1 MARARLAVVVGL
13 ATLVD
18 GAAALPCGGGP
29 FEGPVD
35 TATNHPDLPLTRVAS
50 GNVGVVL
57 RTWAWRRGTLVAA
70 YRAFTPPR
78 SARYAPPMTVG
89 WNFERRRDTCARFL
103 IGVWA
108 LAKGAAGR
116 DTSLE
121 AVRSRMRL
129 SPEEAL
135 FAARR
140 LHDDESITF
149 EPAGPV
155 RSNAKGIAG
164 AESLMREVRA
174 KALRH
179 ADVAGLL
186 HAGGT
191 ALAVVAAVIRADGA
205 PLACGAP
212 EGAADV
218 PHRLTLVGDVV
229 TLERRAADGAFESVT
244 PFP

>member
-1 MARARLAVVVGL
+1 V
-13 ATLVD
+13 
-18 GAAALPCGGGP
+18 
-29 FEGPVD
+29 
-35 TATNHPDLPLTRVAS
+35 
-50 GNVGVVL
+50 
-57 RTWAWRRGTLVAA
+57 
-70 YRAFTPPR
+70 
-78 SARYAPPMTVG
+78 TVG

-103 IGVWA
+103 IGVYA

-140 LHDDESITF
+140 LHEEESLTF

-155 RSNAKGIAG
+155 RSNAKGITR
-164 AESLMREVRA
+164 AESLMADVRA
-174 KALRH
+174 KVQRHDELARLLR
-179 ADVAGLL
+179 
-186 HAGGT
+186 AGGT

-205 PLACGAP
+205 PLPCGAP
-212 EGAADV
+212 EGDSDV
-218 PHRLTLVGDVV
+218 PHRLALVGDAV
-229 TLERRAADGAFESVT
+229 TLERRTPDGAFEAI